1 MQFDSTVLID
11 ILRGRETASK
21 YISEIKQ
28 KICISRVVIM
38 EIIAGCKNK
47 QETKNSLRLIRDL
60 NIEIIEVDE
69 DISVLAGKIFEE
81 FFLRFGLGIT
91 DAFIAATALVENTKL
106 VTHNLKHFK
115 FIKDLELIVPY

>member
-1 MQFDSTVLID
+1 MQIDSTVLID
-11 ILRGRETASK
+11 VLRGNKTASK
-21 YISEIKQ
+21 YLSETKQ
-28 KICISRVVIM
+28 KVFISRIVVM

-47 QETKNSLRLIRDL
+47 QEIINSLKLIQDFGIEA
-60 NIEIIEVDE
+60 IEIDE
-69 DISVLAGKIFEE
+69 DISALAGKVFEE

>member
-1 MQFDSTVLID
+1 MQIDSTVLID
-11 ILRGRETASK
+11 VLRGNKTASK
-21 YISEIKQ
+21 YLSEIKQ
-28 KICISRVVIM
+28 KVFISRIVVM

-47 QETKNSLRLIRDL
+47 QEIINSLKLIQDFGIEA
-60 NIEIIEVDE
+60 IEIDE
-69 DISVLAGKIFEE
+69 DISALAGKVFEE

>member
-1 MQFDSTVLID
+1 MQIDSTVLID
-11 ILRGRETASK
+11 ILRGHEAASK
-21 YISEIKQ
+21 YLSEVRQ
-28 KICISRVVIM
+28 KIFISRIVIM

-47 QETKNSLRLIRDL
+47 QETKDSLRLIRGL

-69 DISVLAGKIFEE
+69 DISALAGNIFEE

-106 VTHNLKHFK
+106 VTHNLKHYK
-115 FIKDLELIVPY
+115 FIKDLELIIPY